1 MSLGVTVNQ
10 AWWREVV
17 GTILSA
23 GAVTVHVSM
32 ETPLAQRGRDL
43 IRHGPFARL
52 WWSQAISSL
61 GDWVNLFA
69 TFALAARL
77 AGGGRAATIAIL
89 IPLVGRILP
98 GLFFGFLGGLIA
110 DRWSR
115 KTTMIV
121 SDFGRAVLV
130 LGLLYVTNYTQLFVL
145 IVIIEVFAL
154 IRQPAREAVVPNL
167 VKRDHLLA
175 VNGLNLAAMY
185 GTAPVGSLLF
195 ALLAESGRFLPDFGT
210 VGPSIGA
217 AFLFDCL
224 TFLVSGLIVVFI
236 PIRAPRAAT
245 ERVVAGRQTVPT
257 AWSDVLDGMRFVF
270 GAGPVRRLML
280 GMSAGLFGG
289 GALFVLGQPF
299 SQQVLRAG
307 ESGYGIL
314 VTALGVGVGLGM
326 LGVTVIATINT
337 RREPLFGFSLLVAGV
352 AIGLAAL
359 ADQVLGAAGWAFVA
373 GVGTGVAYVTGFT
386 HLHASVADEVRGRT
400 FAAVYTFSRTALL
413 ISFALAG
420 AGAAALAGVLPGE
433 LNNGIRAVMLLGGV
447 VVTLAGLVV
456 LIGANLWKVHLD
468 QEKLERMSEAADSI
482 TWMRGSRRSEE
493 E

>member
-1 MSLGVTVNQ
+1 MD
-10 AWWREVV
+10 A
-17 GTILSA
+17 
-23 GAVTVHVSM
+23 
-32 ETPLAQRGRDL
+32 PLAQRARDL
-43 IRHGPFARL
+43 IRRGPFARL

-69 TFALAARL
+69 NFALAARL

-89 IPLVGRILP
+89 VPLVGRILP

-121 SDFGRAVLV
+121 SDFGRALLV
-130 LGLLYVTNYTQLFVL
+130 LGLLFVTNYTQLFLL
-145 IVIIEVFAL
+145 IVVIEVFAL

-167 VKRDHLLA
+167 VRRDHLLA

-195 ALLAESGRFLPDFGT
+195 ALLAEGGHLMPQVGT

-217 AFLFDCL
+217 AFLFDCA
-224 TFLVSGLIVVFI
+224 TFLVSGLIVISI
-236 PIRAPRAAT
+236 PIRAPRSAR
-245 ERVVAGRQTVPT
+245 ERGAGKAGSPT
-257 AWSDVLDGMRFVF
+257 AWRDVADGMRFVF
-270 GAGPVRRLML
+270 AAGPVRRLML
-280 GMSAGLFGG
+280 GMAAGLFGG

-299 SQQVLRAG
+299 SEQVLRAG

-326 LGVTVIATINT
+326 LGVTVVANINT
-337 RREPLFGFSLLVAGV
+337 RREPLFGFSLLIAGV
-352 AIGLAAL
+352 AISLAAF
-359 ADQVLGAAGWAFVA
+359 ANRVLGAAGWAFVA
-373 GVGTGVAYVTGFT
+373 GIGTGIAYVSGFT

-420 AGAAALAGVLPGE
+420 VGAAALAGVFPGE

-447 VVTLAGLVV
+447 VVGLAGLAV
-456 LIGANLWKVHLD
+456 LVGAKLWRLHFD
-468 QEKLERMSEAADSI
+468 EEKLERMSEAADTI
-482 TWMRGSRRSEE
+482 TWMRGSRRKDEE
-493 E
+493 

>member
-1 MSLGVTVNQ
+1 
-10 AWWREVV
+10 
-17 GTILSA
+17 
-23 GAVTVHVSM
+23 M
-32 ETPLAQRGRDL
+32 ETPIAQRGRDL
-43 IRHGPFARL
+43 IRRGPFARL

-69 TFALAARL
+69 NFALATRL
-77 AGGGRAATIAIL
+77 AGGGRGATIAVL
-89 IPLVGRILP
+89 VPLVGRIVP

-130 LGLLYVTNYTQLFVL
+130 LGLLFVRSYLQLFLL
-145 IVIIEVFAL
+145 ILVIEVFAL
-154 IRQPAREAVVPNL
+154 IRQPAREAVVPTL
-167 VKRDHLLA
+167 VKRHHLLA

-185 GTAPVGSLLF
+185 GTAPVGSLIF
-195 ALLAESGRFLPDFGT
+195 AILAESGTRLPDIGFVSGP
-210 VGPSIGA
+210 VGL

-224 TFLVSGLIVVFI
+224 TFLISGAMVVSI
-236 PIRAPRAAT
+236 PIPAPRAAE
-245 ERVVAGRQTVPT
+245 ERAAGKVQTT
-257 AWSDVLDGMRFVF
+257 AWADVVDGMKYVF
-270 GAGPVRRLML
+270 QAGPVRRLML

-299 SQQVLRAG
+299 SEQVLGGG

-326 LGVTVIATINT
+326 LGVTLFASIDT

-352 AIGLAAL
+352 AIGFAAFSD
-359 ADQVLGAAGWAFVA
+359 AVWSAAGWAFVA
-373 GVGTGVAYVTGFT
+373 GIGTGIAYVTGFT
-386 HLHASVADEVRGRT
+386 HLHASVSDEVRGRT

-413 ISFALAG
+413 VSFALAG
-420 AGAAALAGVLPGE
+420 VGAAAMAGVFPGE
-433 LNNGIRAVMLLGGV
+433 LRSGVRAVMLLGGV
-447 VVTLAGLVV
+447 VVAGSGLAV
-456 LIGANLWKVHLD
+456 LIGANLWGDRHLD
-468 QEKLERMSEAADSI
+468 EEKLQRISEAADSI
-482 TWMRGSRRSEE
+482 TWVRGARPREE